1 MDDEQ
6 LICVDEKVR
15 ENLRQF
21 GDLIF
26 DEAPQKEIDAAWRAY
41 KRMKDL
47 QREGVEYVPTF

>member
-1 MDDEQ
+1 MDDER

-21 GDLIF
+21 DDLIF
-26 DEAPQKEIDAAWRAY
+26 DEAPQKEIDAAWRSY